1 MNYYDSYSFNLE
13 NPVIYDIKEQGAL
26 YDATEE
32 AGRFFTAAM
41 EEEYRAMPQERLFGF
56 IDACFEKLN
65 PHYQLQLL
73 LDNEGMPTD
82 CYIDVAYKPSYALLA
97 CCIFAALKYE
107 EAFLTEAR
115 CKSLKQLFQGC
126 MGRQFMDHGYEME
139 EGRLLN
145 LQVLCRAGLGE
156 FISKYPFINREAE
169 QFLTTIMREL
179 ELQYKHAVDSHKEVM
194 IFGFKPIVATEQ
206 YRQLLKLYDWERF
219 KKL

>member
-1 MNYYDSYSFNLE
+1 MNYYNLE
-13 NPVIYDIKEQGAL
+13 YPVIYDIKEQNAL
-26 YDATEE
+26 HNAVEE
-32 AGRFFTAAM
+32 AERFFAM
-41 EEEYRAMPQERLFGF
+41 AMYEEYRDMPDKMLLGF

-73 LDNEGMPTD
+73 LDKEGMPTD

-97 CCIFAALKYE
+97 CCIFAALEYG

-156 FISKYPFINREAE
+156 FIRKYPFINREAE

-179 ELQYKHAVDSHKEVM
+179 ELQYKHAVDSHQEVK

-206 YRQLLKLYDWERF
+206 YRQLLKLYDRERF
-219 KKL
+219 EKL